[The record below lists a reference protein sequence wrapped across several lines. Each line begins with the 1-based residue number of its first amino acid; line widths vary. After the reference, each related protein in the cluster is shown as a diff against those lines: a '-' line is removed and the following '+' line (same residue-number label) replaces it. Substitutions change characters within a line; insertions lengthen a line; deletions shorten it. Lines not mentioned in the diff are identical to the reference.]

1 GPESSLE
8 LLGRELG
15 QVFDLVLFGGI
26 VDEDVEPAEFPDR
39 LLDGSPAEFL
49 VANIA
54 LDAERMAALALDQFD
69 RLPRVCV
76 LLEID
81 EGDIGPFPRHRDGA
95 GATDPAVAA
104 GDEGDAT
111 GEPVGTDKTRRV
123 VRRRLHLVLSAG
135 LTLLFLRRL
144 QALLAV
150 SALRF
155 PGGLAA
161 RCSIRIGHGI
171 MLRFELPCV

>member
-1 GPESSLE
+1 AGP
-8 LLGRELG
+8 
-15 QVFDLVLFGGI
+15 
-26 VDEDVEPAEFPDR
+26 
-39 LLDGSPAEFL
+39 
-49 VANIA
+49 
-54 LDAERMAALALDQFD
+54 
-69 RLPRVCV
+69 
-76 LLEID
+76 
-81 EGDIGPFPRHRDGA
+81 
-95 GATDPAVAA
+95 TDPAVAA

-171 MLRFELPCV
+171 MLRFELPCVAIDSSQWLHGIHSVGAAALTRQTTFPTSSATSSAPALSIT